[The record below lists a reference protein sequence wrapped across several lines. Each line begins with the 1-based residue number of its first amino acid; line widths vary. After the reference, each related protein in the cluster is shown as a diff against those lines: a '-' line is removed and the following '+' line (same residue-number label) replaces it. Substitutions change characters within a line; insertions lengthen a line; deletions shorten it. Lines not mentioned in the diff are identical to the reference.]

1 MTYPDDGVHR
11 GAEGEE
17 AIRFDAPETFIVVS
31 KEGDDTNGNGS
42 FESPLLTLTAAKALW
57 TAARPL
63 MLVLPGEYD
72 EALVWPSITG
82 LILAALIPGTVT
94 LTDGGVA
101 TALLTIAPTYTASSF
116 EASIKGIALS
126 TMAQIGL
133 SIANAAMTKKLIVD
147 IDGLTCEA
155 DSTGN
160 SITIAGTVSGQ
171 AIRVYAKDL
180 NCEGLVEFTAND
192 AGSRLRVKGG
202 ELMGGLTTIGAVA
215 AQTELMSVVMKAS
228 GLTIATEW
236 LSSNTGCLYR
246 TDSTGVAGTFADT
259 ANG

>member
-1 MTYPDDGVHR
+1 MTDDGVHR
-11 GAEGEE
+11 NAIAEE
-17 AIRFDAPETFIVVS
+17 AVAFDAPKTFIVVS

-42 FESPLLTLTAAKALW
+42 FESPLLTIAAAIALW
-57 TAARPL
+57 SAARPVIY
-63 MLVLPGEYD
+63 VLAGEYD
-72 EALVWPSITG
+72 EVALVWPSITG
-82 LILAALIPGTVT
+82 LHLVGLGPVLITNTDTAIAVLA
-94 LTDGGVA
+94 
-101 TALLTIAPTYTASSF
+101 IAPTFTAASF
-116 EASIKGIALS
+116 EAYIKDVEIAS
-126 TMAQIGL
+126 VAQIGL
-133 SIANAAMTKKLIVD
+133 SIANAAMTKKLIVEL
-147 IDGLTCEA
+147 DGLTCEA

-202 ELMGGLTTIGAVA
+202 ELMGGLTTVGAVA
-215 AQTELMSVVMKAS
+215 AQTELMGVVMKAS

-236 LSSNTGCLYR
+236 LSSNAGCLYR
-246 TDSTGVAGTFADT
+246 TDPTGVCGTYADT